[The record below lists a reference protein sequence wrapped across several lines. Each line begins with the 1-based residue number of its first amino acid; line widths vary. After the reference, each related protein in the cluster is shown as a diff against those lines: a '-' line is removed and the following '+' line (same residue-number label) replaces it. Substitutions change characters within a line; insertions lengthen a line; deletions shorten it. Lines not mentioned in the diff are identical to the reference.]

1 MTRLLFLFCLASL
14 MAGCATNNEGT
25 DSNKTRSGM
34 TNAAIQPLQD
44 FGLLHDAIPPVLVSI
59 TDPYAPPTGQGCVW
73 IGYEVEQLTAVLG
86 PDVDV
91 LKARSPEDWQSQSQ
105 DIASNAAVSATRSA
119 STGWIPARG
128 IVRSLSGAE
137 KSERKFL
144 AAFEAGRLRR
154 AYLKGLG
161 EAKGCKPPAAPI
173 AFQLRTEPTIKPQP
187 TDSSAVPPR

>member
-1 MTRLLFLFCLASL
+1 MTRLLFPLCFAVL
-14 MAGCATNNEGT
+14 MAGCATNSGGQA
-25 DSNKTRSGM
+25 DNKTRSGM
-34 TNAAIQPLQD
+34 ANAAIQPLQD
-44 FGLLHDAIPPVLVSI
+44 FGLLQDAIPPVLVSI

-73 IGYEVEQLTAVLG
+73 IGYEVEQLTAALG

-91 LKARSPEDWQSQSQ
+91 LKAQSPQNWQSQSQ
-105 DIASNAAVSATRSA
+105 DIAANAAVSATRSA

-173 AFQLRTEPTIKPQP
+173 AFQERAQPANEPRSTE
-187 TDSSAVPPR
+187 SSAVPPR